1 MMFTYQMKEEA
12 VKEFSIMSP
21 EQQDFLIKISK
32 IRNLNKYVYIGW
44 DMDIF
49 YKVNKL
55 FFEYKED
62 SYIIKKHTSLS
73 YGIELEYIFEHIE
86 SLKPM
91 LEQKELKKIFNIEE
105 NKKRKRL

>member
-32 IRNLNKYVYIGW
+32 IRNLNKYVYISYNFS
-44 DMDIF
+44 IF
-49 YKVNKL
+49 YKVNEL
-55 FFEYKED
+55 FSDYKED

-91 LEQKELKKIFNIEE
+91 IEQKELKEIFNTGE
-105 NKKRKRL
+105 NKRKTRL